1 MFSVT
6 DLKSESSTFRVYR
19 TGLFV
24 VMSDFVRNILSAV
37 LIRLLKVGSCLFN
50 LKYMGRRRVS
60 ENDRVACR
68 RLRSRQVD
76 NFAVT

>member
-24 VMSDFVRNILSAV
+24 CGD
-37 LIRLLKVGSCLFN
+37 VGFCE
-50 LKYMGRRRVS
+50 KYTEFSTHQIVESGLVFS
-60 ENDRVACR
+60 I
-68 RLRSRQVD
+68 
-76 NFAVT
+76 